1 MSIKLPVIDF
11 IVGGKVIAESQSP
24 FDQTHLFT
32 PNRTK
37 IPPTQP
43 KNFHNRRTRP
53 DAGFFNSARLNY
65 HLANKKGAD
74 VVQHR

>member
-32 PNRTK
+32 LNRTK
-37 IPPTQP
+37 IPPKKFSQP
-43 KNFHNRRTRP
+43 KKRARTQVSLIQLGLIITLP
-53 DAGFFNSARLNY
+53 I
-65 HLANKKGAD
+65 KKGRMWSSTD
-74 VVQHR
+74 N